1 MGPRV
6 RKLLMLAALTAPAL
20 SLGGCSGFSRAIGAE
35 KTIPNEF
42 EVITKAPLVIP
53 PDFSLKPPA
62 PGAERG
68 PQTEAELI
76 AQRAMLGEG
85 QAYTPGMTPG
95 ERALVAAAGATHSDP
110 MIRQVV
116 DQEYAN
122 LISKGDD
129 FAERL
134 IFWEKRPG
142 ATAATTDQVEGQ
154 KPVTIKKDGGIF

>member
-6 RKLLMLAALTAPAL
+6 LKLLMLAALTAPAL
-20 SLGGCSGFSRAIGAE
+20 SLGGCAGFARAIGTE
-35 KTIPNEF
+35 KTVPDEF
-42 EVITKAPLVIP
+42 EVITKAPLIIP

-76 AQRAMLGEG
+76 AQRAMLGEA

-95 ERALVAAAGATHSDP
+95 ERALVAAAGATHADP
-110 MIRQVV
+110 LIRQVV
-116 DQEYAN
+116 DQEYAS
-122 LISKGDD
+122 LISRGDD

-134 IFWEKRPG
+134 IYWNKG
-142 ATAATTDQVEGQ
+142 ADQVEGQ
-154 KPVTIKKDGGIF
+154 QPVTIKKNGGIF